1 MARKCSHC
9 GNIGHNSRTCATLK
23 GRDVRKFWLFG
34 VQLDLSSSSSSSS
47 SSMRKSLSMDC
58 LSSSSIASS
67 STPSASSSSRLT
79 MDQTLYNIHHQHISD
94 GLTIARNQQRK
105 KGGAWSEDEHQ
116 MFLVG
121 LERLGKGDWRGISR
135 NFVMTRTPTQ
145 VASHAQKYFL
155 RLNRLNKRNLRRPT
169 LSDVPR
175 EKFTS
180 QILVNTTTSVR
191 VQGL

>member
-23 GRDVRKFWLFG
+23 GSDVGKFRLFG
-34 VQLDLSSSSSSSS
+34 VRLDLSSSSSP

-79 MDQTLYNIHHQHISD
+79 MDQTFYNIHHQYISE

-105 KGGAWSEDEHQ
+105 KGDE
-116 MFLVG
+116 
-121 LERLGKGDWRGISR
+121 
-135 NFVMTRTPTQ
+135 N
-145 VASHAQKYFL
+145 HAC
-155 RLNRLNKRNLRRPT
+155 
-169 LSDVPR
+169 S
-175 EKFTS
+175 
-180 QILVNTTTSVR
+180 
-191 VQGL
+191 